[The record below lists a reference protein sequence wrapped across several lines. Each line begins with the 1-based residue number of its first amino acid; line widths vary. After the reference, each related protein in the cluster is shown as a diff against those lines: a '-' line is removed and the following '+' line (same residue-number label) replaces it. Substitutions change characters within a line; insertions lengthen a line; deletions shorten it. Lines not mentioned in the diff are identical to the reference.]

1 MLFAVTEKY
10 KESANCRLELSYAMQ
25 EEVDRIPLMLQ
36 EGFKAK
42 GWLGLLL
49 GQSVWYAFHDSAIP
63 TDEKFTL
70 QMDALVREIGDRGR
84 IKAEVV
90 SKRTPPGAPAPV
102 PAAPVQTTPSRA
114 SLSALDGGGS
124 SPSRAM
130 VHDQQLSS
138 SESLAL
144 VERLLDEAR
153 ADREQAKTERA
164 EWEARLEQQRKEM
177 EDRLD
182 AKDVRIQQQQS
193 EAITQEQ
200 LATLQA
206 RIEGLHTAK
215 LLADEELFALEDM
228 IADWVEVQA
237 SVVGQVVTEL
247 ALYATAGQP
256 FGVGVKVHKMIKISE
271 VATGDAAFARQLR
284 RKFVQSVA

>member
-90 SKRTPPGAPAPV
+90 SKRTPPGAVWSPTPPQEQLEPV
-102 PAAPVQTTPSRA
+102 PGAPAAPVQTTPSRA

-200 LATLQA
+200 LARLQA

-215 LLADEELFALEDM
+215 LLADEELFALEDKLF
-228 IADWVEVQA
+228 ALDRRLGGGAGKWA
-237 SVVGQVVTEL
+237 NRHGTSVIRRRWPT
-247 ALYATAGQP
+247 
-256 FGVGVKVHKMIKISE
+256 
-271 VATGDAAFARQLR
+271 LR
-284 RKFVQSVA
+284 RGREDAQDSQDL

>member
-90 SKRTPPGAPAPV
+90 SKRTPPEAPASV